1 MNKTRVL
8 WMLIAADVLL
18 AFGSVGAE
26 AFFGWTL
33 PPALAEYVQQRTN
46 RFPGFGDLIPIMLL
60 LTTSASAFVAWIGL
74 ASFWRH
80 ARAVYLFS
88 CATWILHMLVAGP
101 SVKPSV
107 AAVFTV
113 TNAVV
118 GGMIIG
124 LVYFSD
130 LARRFEVRRSEQPAS
145 AGRHFVAGHA

>member
-1 MNKTRVL
+1 
-8 WMLIAADVLL
+8 MLIAADVLL

-33 PPALAEYVQQRTN
+33 PPALADYVRHRTN
-46 RFPGFGDLIPIMLL
+46 QLPGLGDVIPIMLL

-80 ARAVYLFS
+80 ARGVYLFS
-88 CATWILHMLVAGP
+88 CATWILHLLVAGP

-107 AAVFTV
+107 AAVFTA

-130 LARRFEVRRSEQPAS
+130 LARRFETRRSEQPAPAS
-145 AGRHFVAGHA
+145 GHFVPGRA